1 MGYLTIFTIFLIAAL
16 LAVKWNEDFYDTFP
30 MTVSA
35 LILFMYVMAFIKGL
49 PYVDY
54 VIGGLLIGILIGGF
68 WIKGEDAK
76 QRLITAGRML
86 FSWQSLVLLAACV
99 AITFLVKEKAALWWD
114 DINYWAVDAKALYY
128 NGGFAGK
135 YGNVAPEFGDYP
147 PAIQLFK
154 WFFLHL
160 SPDGF
165 REGLMFGAYHC
176 LNLIY
181 MLPLLKKLPKNNP
194 FLLLTGM
201 LGIFLLP
208 GIVDGIEKEGTCAD
222 VTMGIVYGAFLWSA
236 YDDKEH
242 TDLFY
247 YSRLMLYISVLV
259 LTKSVGI
266 EWAFFGMV
274 FCVLFRFYRAKEEGI
289 SSKIVWR
296 NTFRLAGICLLV
308 EGSWLIFCLLNR
320 RVAKLT
326 GAAVRTAVSGDFS
339 FLKNSVDKM
348 KIYAE
353 GFALHP
359 MHGEHTWGI
368 DLSSAAL
375 LILFFVVVFLYK
387 KCSLLQKWEAKR
399 MVLFITLTAF
409 MAYGIIFLGHITIF
423 SQELQYQDAY
433 VMAKSIARYGAP
445 FTLGLLYLLM
455 GILVQQKWMTGYGI
469 ALSVIL
475 LTTSLPGAYQTVYG
489 YRNTLQED
497 MQQRDAMIEDEAGIF
512 LEKIEQTRE
521 ESEEK
526 DLFRT
531 RTLYLRDNN
540 TIHWVKD
547 TYISFE
553 AAPIPVVYGGI
564 AADMDRQMMEQT
576 IRSSHA
582 LYLYADKVEGDT
594 THLFEGMTTGTFQY
608 ETFYKIIEENGVI
621 RLEAIQ

>member
-99 AITFLVKEKAALWWD
+99 AITFLVNEKAALWWD

-208 GIVDGIEKEGTCAD
+208 GIADGIAKEGTCAD
-222 VTMGIVYGAFLWSA
+222 VTMGIVYGAFLWSVF
-236 YDDKEH
+236 DDKEH

-274 FCVLFRFYRAKEEGI
+274 FFLLFRFYRAKENGI
-289 SSKIVWR
+289 PAKKIWLHMG
-296 NTFRLAGICLLV
+296 RLAAACLLT
-308 EGSWLIFCLLNR
+308 EGSWLAFCLVNR

-339 FLKNSVDKM
+339 FFSNSLEKM

-359 MHGEHTWGI
+359 MHGEKTWGI
-368 DLSSAAL
+368 DLTSAAFL
-375 LILFFVVVFLYK
+375 LLLFVVLFLYRK
-387 KCSLLQKWEAKR
+387 FSLLQQWETKR
-399 MVLFITLTAF
+399 LAFFIGLTAF

-433 VMAKSIARYGAP
+433 VIAKSIARYGAP
-445 FTLGLLYLLM
+445 FTLGLIYLFM
-455 GILVQQKWMTGYGI
+455 GILVQKKEQMGYVI
-469 ALSVIL
+469 CFAVIL

-497 MQQRDAMIEDEAGIF
+497 VVQRDAMVEAEARIF
-512 LEKIEQTRE
+512 HEKIKKLKDDN
-521 ESEEK
+521 ESGE
-526 DLFRT
+526 LFKT

-553 AAPIPVVYGGI
+553 VSPVPVVYGGI
-564 AADMDRQMMEQT
+564 AADMGKEQIMET

-582 LYLYADKVEGDT
+582 AYLYADKVMGDT
-594 THLFEGMTTGTFQY
+594 AHLFDGMTEGPFQY
-608 ETFYKIIEENGVI
+608 ETFYKIIEENGVV
-621 RLEAIQ
+621 RLVLLK